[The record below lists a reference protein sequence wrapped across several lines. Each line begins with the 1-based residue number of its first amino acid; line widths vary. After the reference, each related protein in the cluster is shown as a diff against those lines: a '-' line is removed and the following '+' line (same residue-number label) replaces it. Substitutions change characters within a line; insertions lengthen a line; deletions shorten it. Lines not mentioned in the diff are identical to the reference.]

1 MKHAR
6 LRILMADARAAKF
19 MTIFA
24 AAMLSFRKSMPGNA
38 RLLNQK

>member
-1 MKHAR
+1 MKHVS
-6 LRILMADARAAKF
+6 LRILMADARTAKL

-24 AAMLSFRKSMPGNA
+24 ASMLSFRESTPGNA